1 MRCIVFLIPILLLFS
16 CEKEENLIEQNLI
29 EFLKGKVY
37 QKDIPEGKRYVKF
50 DLSVLQEDDTVN
62 LKLGLNSRGKQYEGW
77 VYYERHDD
85 YINEKGCFT
94 GYELQ
99 IGYNGV
105 VSAVDFGLY
114 QRWYTDTIIDNS
126 TQFKLDGIYGQTWIV
141 TKYSNGEIS
150 INHNGSENLDGGY
163 SAMSLEDF
171 NKLNCN

>member
-1 MRCIVFLIPILLLFS
+1 MRYIVFFIPILLLFS

-62 LKLGLNSRGKQYEGW
+62 LELGLNSRGKQYEGW

-114 QRWYTDTIIDNS
+114 QMWYTDTIIDNS
-126 TQFKLDGIYGQTWIV
+126 TQFKLDGIYGQTWICLLY
-141 TKYSNGEIS
+141 TSPS
-150 INHNGSENLDGGY
+150 PRD
-163 SAMSLEDF
+163 
-171 NKLNCN
+171 

>member
-1 MRCIVFLIPILLLFS
+1 MRYIALLIPILLLFS
-16 CEKEENLIEQNLI
+16 CEREENLVEQKLI

-62 LKLGLNSRGKQYEGW
+62 LELGLNSRGKQYEGW

-126 TQFKLDGIYGQTWIV
+126 TKFKLDGIYGQTWIV
-141 TKYSNGEIS
+141 TKNSNDEIS
-150 INHNGSENLDGGY
+150 INHNAKENIDGGY
-163 SAMSLEDF
+163 SAMSLEEF
-171 NKLNCN
+171 NILNCN